1 MSVYELNT
9 PLPDGVTDSALAALQ
24 RWARERPTQIALRHR
39 RLGLWKA
46 WRWIDVQREVQ
57 RVCDGLRQQG
67 FAPGSRL
74 ALSGAFE
81 PSLLILALAARQLG
95 GYSVVIDRDSRGED
109 LQRQLRLARPA
120 FAFVQRRESVSHWL
134 QCGLDEEWPLRLYS
148 AQVNVA
154 NRGLWQVQSLSVL
167 FVTEAPAAQRQGWA
181 QVAEDAV
188 VWVDEGTEWRDGLV
202 HLFSRWLE
210 GGEGLAFPET
220 RESASRDRREIAPT
234 ALLLSAVRVESL
246 AAEIEAR
253 LPLPGSWRRR
263 LCEWTLDDPRR
274 GLRRWLKARV
284 RHLLGF
290 QRLRRIEVPS
300 APADAV
306 LQSPARQSWLQEYLE
321 RAA

>member
-1 MSVYELNT
+1 M
-9 PLPDGVTDSALAALQ
+9 
-24 RWARERPTQIALRHR
+24 
-39 RLGLWKA
+39 
-46 WRWIDVQREVQ
+46 
-57 RVCDGLRQQG
+57 
-67 FAPGSRL
+67 

-95 GYSVVIDRDSRGED
+95 GHSVVIDRESQGED
-109 LQRQLRLARPA
+109 LRRQLRLIRPA

-134 QCGLDEEWPLRLYS
+134 QCGLDDDWPLRLYS
-148 AQVNVA
+148 AQA
-154 NRGLWQVQSLSVL
+154 NAVRRGLWQVQSLSVL
-167 FVTEAPAAQRQGWA
+167 FVAEAPTAQRQGWA
-181 QVAEDAV
+181 QVADDAV
-188 VWVDEGTEWRDGLV
+188 VWIDEGTEWRDGLA
-202 HLFSRWLE
+202 HLFRRWLE

-234 ALLLSAVRVESL
+234 ALLLSAARVESL

-253 LPLPGSWRRR
+253 LPTPDSWRRR

-300 APADAV
+300 ATAGAVRQGPA
-306 LQSPARQSWLQEYLE
+306 WLREYLE

>member
-1 MSVYELNT
+1 MSVYELNS
-9 PLPDGVTDSALAALQ
+9 PLPESVTDGALVALQ

-39 RLGLWKA
+39 RLGIWKA
-46 WRWIDVQREVQ
+46 WRWIDVQREVE

-67 FAPGSRL
+67 FAPGARL

-109 LQRQLRLARPA
+109 LQRQLRLARPT

-134 QCGLDEEWPLRLYS
+134 QCGLDEDWPLRLYS
-148 AQVNVA
+148 AQA
-154 NRGLWQVQSLSVL
+154 NAASRGLWQVQSLSVL
-167 FVTEAPAAQRQGWA
+167 FVTEAPTAQRQGWA

-188 VWVDEGTEWRDGLV
+188 VWVDEGTEWRDGLT
-202 HLFSRWLE
+202 HLFSRWLD

-253 LPLPGSWRRR
+253 LPLPGTWQI
-263 LCEWTLDDPRR
+263 
-274 GLRRWLKARV
+274 G
-284 RHLLGF
+284 
-290 QRLRRIEVPS
+290 
-300 APADAV
+300 
-306 LQSPARQSWLQEYLE
+306 
-321 RAA
+321 RAHV